1 MHRRSLS
8 AAALLLAACSASS
21 KDQGTLRPA
30 ATLQT
35 PAVDSGG
42 VLVVTLSA
50 TNPGTTPVRV
60 TTPNSC
66 VANARIVDSAGTVV
80 GSPTILCSQKEVH
93 YQFPAGETRQ
103 WDVGVD
109 VRVPRGSYRVIATL
123 ALGQAAQ
130 LRDTLA
136 LTVR

>member
-1 MHRRSLS
+1 MFRRFAST
-8 AAALLLAACSASS
+8 ATFFLAACSASS
-21 KDQGTLRPA
+21 TDQGTLQPA

-50 TNPGTTPVRV
+50 TNLGTMPVRV

-66 VANARIVDSAGTVV
+66 VASARIMDSAGTVV

-123 ALGQAAQ
+123 ALGTAAQ
-130 LRDTLA
+130 LQDTLP

>member
-1 MHRRSLS
+1 MHRRILP
-8 AAALLLAACSASS
+8 AAALVLAAACS
-21 KDQGTLRPA
+21 KDQGTLQPA

-35 PAVDSGG
+35 PAVDAGG

-50 TNPGTTPVRV
+50 INPGTTPVRV

-93 YQFPAGETRQ
+93 YQFPAGETQ
-103 WDVGVD
+103 EWDVGVD

-123 ALGQAAQ
+123 TLGAAAQ
-130 LRDTLA
+130 LQDTLP